1 MQDLATNFGIA
12 CACSNP
18 RGQALGDPKSGVLVE
33 NWTPR
38 SSVRYR
44 VHMTASRIA
53 GVLLALASIPVCVL
67 SAACRPAAQPG
78 TPVGTFAITGT
89 LQDNACG
96 DGFQPQ
102 LTIAFNAELRRTES
116 VAYWKMG
123 DRPATS
129 GTIDANG
136 NFRFRSQ
143 SLIDAWPADAAN
155 GIVGCRLLQTE
166 TISGRVSALSESNV
180 DASDSGRAD
189 AGTAQ
194 RDAGRRDAGPAG
206 TMELT
211 ATNTIDIAAS
221 PGSDCSPAVV
231 FAGGPFTSLPCRA
244 SFSLDGLAT
253 R

>member
-1 MQDLATNFGIA
+1 
-12 CACSNP
+12 
-18 RGQALGDPKSGVLVE
+18 
-33 NWTPR
+33 
-38 SSVRYR
+38 
-44 VHMTASRIA
+44 MTASRIV
-53 GVLLALASIPVCVL
+53 GVLLALASVPVAL
-67 SAACRPAAQPG
+67 LGMACKPAAQPG
-78 TPVGTFAITGT
+78 THVGTFAISGT

-96 DGFQPQ
+96 DGFQPD
-102 LTIAFNAELRRTES
+102 LTIAFNAELRRTDS

-143 SLIDAWPADAAN
+143 SLIEAWPADAAN

-166 TISGRVSALSESNV
+166 TISGRVNALSESNV

-189 AGTAQ
+189 AGASQ
-194 RDAGRRDAGPAG
+194 GDAGRRDAGRG
-206 TMELT
+206 ETMELT

-221 PGSDCSPAVV
+221 PGSDCSPALA

-244 SFSLDGLAT
+244 SFVLDGLAAQ
-253 R
+253 

>member
-1 MQDLATNFGIA
+1 
-12 CACSNP
+12 
-18 RGQALGDPKSGVLVE
+18 
-33 NWTPR
+33 
-38 SSVRYR
+38 
-44 VHMTASRIA
+44 MTASRFV
-53 GVLLALASIPVCVL
+53 GLLLALASVPVFAL
-67 SAACRPAAQPG
+67 STACRPAAQPG

-96 DGFQPQ
+96 DGFQPE
-102 LTIAFNAELRRTES
+102 LTIAFSAELRRTDS

-143 SLIDAWPADAAN
+143 SLIEAWPADPAN

-166 TISGRVSALSESNV
+166 TISGRVNALSESDV

-189 AGTAQ
+189 AGATQ
-194 RDAGRRDAGPAG
+194 GDAGRRDAGRG
-206 TMELT
+206 ETMELT

-253 R
+253 Q